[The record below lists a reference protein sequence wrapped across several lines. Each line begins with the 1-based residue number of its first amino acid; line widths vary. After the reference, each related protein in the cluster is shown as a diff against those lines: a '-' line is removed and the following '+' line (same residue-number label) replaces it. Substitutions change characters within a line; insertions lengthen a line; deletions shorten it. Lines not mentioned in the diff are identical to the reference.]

1 MRRDIKINVES
12 LVLAESATYRDQFL
26 RPYVTEVRGDVTD
39 RIGERFQKSRR
50 FTPSMLANIA
60 NQFIVPDS
68 RPRGIIEIPHGWD
81 ERRGRFILT
90 LEIIVGTGDRL
101 RQVVMGYTNTT
112 GFSSNNRVDMDMEF
126 YINNTYMLVEKT
138 IKTNRGY
145 RSVYA
150 PTSMN
155 DVLAD
160 RDNAGAR
167 RRSDRRYTI
176 RPEDIYS
183 TIDADQMLDM
193 VDDLTDLRTTLHRSA
208 IKSRSSNRIGSR
220 YMASVLN
227 SRQKAIELHD
237 HGNNPSEINATAQ
250 GYIQESYASEDLFMR
265 RLTDVQDLDEATT
278 TSFFTFRHLLS
289 IDPYAEKAVNANL
302 FSKEALPVTDY
313 RRYDDVNEMNGQE
326 EHDRIA
332 ALIATAIPALMM
344 ENCIHQIN
352 FQAHNQSHGEEFVF
366 VPSKTNSM
374 IDDLDMKTFT
384 DIFEERLIDELL
396 VPITADSRFEIGI
409 ELQCR
414 IFGDINFTL
423 FWDGKKRGR
432 YIFPCFCNA
441 LSSPI
446 ITDDVGDVK
455 KIARDFNDLFD
466 EFLPATLGSV
476 RKDEYNF

>member
-1 MRRDIKINVES
+1 MRRDIKIRVES

-26 RPYVTEVRGDVTD
+26 RPYVTEVKGDLTD
-39 RIGERFQKSRR
+39 RIGERFQKARR
-50 FTPSMLANIA
+50 FTPTMLANIA

-90 LEIIVGTGDRL
+90 LEITVGTGDRL

-112 GFSSNNRVDMDMEF
+112 GFTSSHRVDSDMEF

-138 IKTNRGY
+138 VRTNRGY

-183 TIDADQMLDM
+183 TIDAEQTLDM

-220 YMASVLN
+220 YMAGVLN
-227 SRQKAIELHD
+227 SRQKAIELND
-237 HGNNPSEINATAQ
+237 HGNNPAEINATAQ
-250 GYIQESYASEDLFMR
+250 GYVQEAYASEDLFMR
-265 RLTDVQDLDEATT
+265 RLTDIQDLDEATT
-278 TSFFTFRHLLS
+278 TSFFTFRHLLA
-289 IDPYAEKAVNANL
+289 IDPDAQRAVNCNL
-302 FSKEALPVTDY
+302 YDDNTLAVTDY
-313 RRYDDVNEMNGQE
+313 RRYDNINDMNGQE
-326 EHDRIA
+326 EEDRIA
-332 ALIATAIPALMM
+332 ALIATAVPALMM

-352 FQAHNQSHGEEFVF
+352 FQAHNQDHGTDFVF

-374 IDDLDMKTFT
+374 VDDLDMKSFT
-384 DIFEERLIDELL
+384 DMFEERLIDELL
-396 VPITADSRFEIGI
+396 VPITADNRYDIGI
-409 ELQCR
+409 ELTCR
-414 IFGDINFTL
+414 VFGEINFTL

-446 ITDDVGDVK
+446 ITDDIHDVK

-466 EFLPATLGSV
+466 EFLPSTLGDV
-476 RKDEYNF
+476 RKSEFNY